1 MMKRV
6 EQAKPVAP
14 TAAIACP
21 HGSVPAKKQRQRMK
35 RAPYLDVAKVLN
47 APFGPPSGN
56 EHAGAKGSHAMRPRG
71 PPRIFGLKE
80 APTFHPTPEEF
91 ASPLRYIESIRRIG
105 EKAGLC
111 KIVPPKG
118 WKPDCA
124 LDTETFWFRTR
135 IQKLN
140 SMEGASRATLNCLDQ
155 LHKYH
160 SQNSIVFNR
169 VPTIDKKP
177 VDLAKLRKEVSS
189 RGGFQ
194 AVSDGKKWPEVAR
207 AIGVSGKNFS
217 NVAYTVK
224 GLYAKWILPF
234 EEFIE
239 NNSYGTTGG
248 KLVCFLITR
257 PAHPMLENLM
267 TNSPARPG
275 KTSIERSEPAVVPG
289 QELCEFCKRGDKE
302 DQMLLCDDC
311 GRGFHMFCLTPP
323 MQTLPESDWFC
334 AKCLREVGNDYGFE
348 DGEDRS
354 LYHFQKIADTFKET
368 YFAQRKGLSMQ
379 NDTAT
384 HSNGGTASR
393 SPGSIVIT
401 EDEVEREFWRLI
413 ESPYDDVQVEYGA
426 DLHTSQHGSGF
437 PVLEKQPTDPY
448 STCAWNLNNIPLL
461 SESLFSNIRN
471 DISGMM
477 IPWIYIGMVFSTFC
491 WHTED
496 HYTYSVNYHHFGETK
511 TWYGIPSSDADAFEK
526 CMQKTVP
533 ELFEGNPDLL
543 FHLTTMLSPSVLTEH
558 GVEVVV
564 LDQRP
569 GDFVITFP
577 RSYHAGFNHGF
588 NCAEAV
594 NFALPDWLPYGL
606 SCVERYHMYRRMPVF
621 SHDELI
627 VTTWKKDKSV
637 KSAIWLEG
645 QLQYVVKRQTA
656 LRTEVRKAFP
666 HLTEI
671 EEEFDMPL
679 EDEGQCIV
687 CHQYC
692 YLSRITCANC
702 SPSSTVCLSHA
713 EEICS
718 CEDSKIVM
726 TVRFS
731 DQKLLDILSDISEIA
746 QQPSRWKQM
755 YLEAIS
761 RHRRPPLQ
769 QLIELHS
776 AGAQFAGV
784 DESHTAELRHL
795 RRFIDRAHKW
805 IERAGKIMQPPKTNA
820 RSTRRAS
827 RRRSNLDN
835 NRANGGI
842 PKSASPLPD
851 LTLPSKERS
860 WEKLEDHIRQLE
872 KLQFGA
878 PDVGEFR
885 NFVDEARN
893 LRDRLRAV
901 LVKGSLL
908 VGGDR
913 QGPKANENWDAFD
926 RAALDA
932 AGSEISAEIA
942 QLWSD
947 VQQQDVYFDELPQ
960 VLELMT
966 TIDWRL
972 DIETKLNSKSDITY
986 EEILELMDEA
996 KERGAR
1002 ADHPVVIRLRRLK
1015 QMGDTWRLAAT
1026 TLTKARSISIEEL
1039 EDILGRADGIPAHQ
1053 DVLQELQECYARAKR
1068 WVEKAKSELGNAGLL
1083 DIASS
1088 TGLLVEHAPSGEH
1101 MEIQNFNDS
1110 ILSPG
1115 SAEIRT
1121 QSNTKS
1127 RRSIAVRSIAVLNEL
1142 MTAYSDISGKLPPIR
1157 LDSELVHMVREEV
1170 RRAEEWSAGWRKRM
1184 FPKNPTGSFASMLAE
1199 TCAVVAAS
1207 FAPQP
1212 ESVKDLCLC
1221 RGGQSSFMIECQSC
1235 LEVFHGACVRVSKK
1249 GSKSLFFIC
1258 PLCDVGSP
1266 SNNVA
1271 PNPNKSLTFPL
1282 IELALREAGSL
1293 EADKLRRAHSF
1304 STWLQTPESSL
1315 TFAPIELPHL
1325 EELSVHLRKWYP
1337 QVQKAMAI
1345 AGAVM
1350 SGTPVMAKETL
1361 LSNFELASRL
1371 RSSLRGIENCPVPLD
1386 RERVIVRNALAKISP
1401 LHPRILE
1408 AKRVAEERKN
1418 IEMEIEFIE
1427 EDPSQTFCICNQPA
1441 EEGRPMIM
1449 CDYCNDWFH
1458 FSCVLLTK
1466 EQVESIDKYCCPRCD
1481 SRTWNQTYN
1490 HEKKRKRADNA
1501 ELVERPFKMERAEK
1515 ASQFNR
1521 AQSKPVSGPT
1531 YQQMR
1536 QYTALPT
1543 STRSTVSFVGVP
1555 PDSQHSLQSSS
1566 FAPPTIAG
1574 EKRKR
1579 TDEPDASRRIR
1590 MHPHT
1595 LPGPSFMKNLT
1606 QPSLY
1611 SLNYASAPGT
1621 SGWSSKG
1628 HFTLP
1633 PLPPPP
1639 PLLAQP
1645 PPMIRSGSLDQRAPR
1660 IPLPKP
1666 YDSSD
1671 GSNAQETQRHSISS
1685 SFGYPQHG
1693 SSSAGSASS
1702 FNHSYY
1708 RNSPSTNHSPSLQTS
1723 MYQPQAGSLPRF
1735 EPLLPALPPLNSTSH
1750 RGQQSPY
1757 GENLPEYH

>member
-1 MMKRV
+1 MMQRV
-6 EQAKPVAP
+6 EQVKPV
-14 TAAIACP
+14 TSTTTVACPP
-21 HGSVPAKKQRQRMK
+21 HGSVPTRKQRQRMK
-35 RAPYLDVAKVLN
+35 RAPYLDVSKVLN

-56 EHAGAKGSHAMRPRG
+56 ANTSENDLHALRTRR

-80 APTFHPTPEEF
+80 APTFYPTAEEF

-105 EKAGLC
+105 EKAGVC

-155 LHKYH
+155 LHKFH
-160 SQNSIVFNR
+160 SQNNTVFNR

-194 AVSDGKKWPEVAR
+194 AVSDSKKWPEVAR
-207 AIGVSGKNFS
+207 ALGVSGKTFS

-224 GLYAKWILPF
+224 GLYAKWVLPF

-239 NNSYGTTGG
+239 NNSYGTPGEQST
-248 KLVCFLITR
+248 
-257 PAHPMLENLM
+257 
-267 TNSPARPG
+267 TNSPVRPG
-275 KTSIERSEPAVVPG
+275 KTSKKKSDEAVVPG
-289 QELCEFCKRGDKE
+289 QELCEFCNRGDKE

-354 LYHFQKIADTFKET
+354 LYHFQKIADTFKGT
-368 YFAQRKGLSMQ
+368 YFAQRKGFSAKNAPSTQ
-379 NDTAT
+379 
-384 HSNGGTASR
+384 SNGGTANR

-413 ESPYDDVQVEYGA
+413 GSPYDDVQVEYGA

-437 PVLEKQPTDPY
+437 PVVEKQPTNPY

-511 TWYGIPSSDADAFEK
+511 TWYGIPSSDADAFEQ
-526 CMQKTVP
+526 CMRKTVP

-606 SCVERYHMYRRMPVF
+606 SCVERYHMYKRMPVF
-621 SHDELI
+621 CHDELI

-656 LRTEVRKAFP
+656 LRIEVRKGFP
-666 HLTEI
+666 NLREV
-671 EEEFDMPL
+671 EEEFGMPL
-679 EDEGQCIV
+679 EDEGQCV
-687 CHQYC
+687 LCHQYC

-702 SPSSTVCLSHA
+702 SPSSAVCLSHA

-718 CEDSKIVM
+718 CTNPKIVM
-726 TVRFS
+726 KVRFS
-731 DQKLLDILSDISEIA
+731 DQKLLEILLEVSKIA
-746 QQPSRWKQM
+746 QQPVRWKQM
-755 YLEAIS
+755 YLETLS
-761 RHRRPPLQ
+761 RQRLPPLKE
-769 QLIELHS
+769 LIELHS
-776 AGAQFAGV
+776 VGAPFAGA

-805 IERAGKIMQPPKTNA
+805 IESAGRIMQPTKSNV
-820 RSTRRAS
+820 RSIRRTVG
-827 RRRSNLDN
+827 RKSNPDVDLS
-835 NRANGGI
+835 NGGMG
-842 PKSASPLPD
+842 KSASPLPD

-872 KLQFGA
+872 NLQFDA
-878 PDVGEFR
+878 PEVGEFR
-885 NFVDEARN
+885 KFVDDARN

-901 LVKGSLL
+901 LTKGSFL

-913 QGPKANENWDAFD
+913 QALKAIAHGDTSD

-932 AGSEISAEIA
+932 AASEISAEIA

-947 VQQQDVYFDELPQ
+947 VQQHDIYFEELAQ
-960 VLELMT
+960 VQELMT

-972 DIETKLNSKSDITY
+972 DIETKLNSKAKITY
-986 EEILELMDEA
+986 EEILELMDDA
-996 KERGAR
+996 KDHGAR
-1002 ADHPVVIRLRRLK
+1002 ADHPVVIRLRKLK
-1015 QMGDTWRLAAT
+1015 QQGDSWRLAAT
-1026 TLTKARSISIEEL
+1026 TLTKARTISMEEL
-1039 EDILGRADGIPAHQ
+1039 EDILGRAEGVPVHQ
-1053 DVLQELQECYARAKR
+1053 DVLQELQECYERVKR
-1068 WVEKAKSELGNAGLL
+1068 WVEMAKRQLGNAGLL
-1083 DIASS
+1083 DTASVAGVPVQS
-1088 TGLLVEHAPSGEH
+1088 TPSNQSIDTPIFGSSVTSGGVTDVQAQANAKCKPSVEA
-1101 MEIQNFNDS
+1101 
-1110 ILSPG
+1110 L
-1115 SAEIRT
+1115 
-1121 QSNTKS
+1121 K
-1127 RRSIAVRSIAVLNEL
+1127 EL
-1142 MTAYSDISGKLPPIR
+1142 MTTYTDISGKLPPIR
-1157 LDSELVHMVREEV
+1157 LDPELVHIVREEV
-1170 RRAEEWSAGWRKRM
+1170 RIAEEWSSRWRKRM
-1184 FPKNPTGSFASMLAE
+1184 FPKNPTGSFASLLAE
-1199 TCAVVAAS
+1199 TSAVMAAS
-1207 FAPQP
+1207 FESLP
-1212 ESVKDLCLC
+1212 ETAKDTCLC
-1221 RGGQSSFMIECQSC
+1221 RGTQSSFMIECQSC
-1235 LEVFHGACVRVSKK
+1235 HELFHGSCVRVSKK
-1249 GSKSLFFIC
+1249 GSKNLFFLC
-1258 PLCDVGSP
+1258 PLCDVGGL
-1266 SNNVA
+1266 SNNVSLNA
-1271 PNPNKSLTFPL
+1271 NKSLTFSL
-1282 IELALREAGSL
+1282 IELALREAGSP
-1293 EADKLRRAHSF
+1293 EADKLRKTHSF
-1304 STWLQTPESSL
+1304 STWLQSSETLL

-1325 EELSVHLRKWYP
+1325 ELVSVQLRRWYP

-1361 LSNFELASRL
+1361 LSNYELASRL
-1371 RSSLRGIENCPVPLD
+1371 RSSLRAIEYWPLSLE
-1386 RERVIVRNALAKISP
+1386 RERLVVRNALAKINP
-1401 LHPRILE
+1401 LHPRTLE
-1408 AKRVAEERKN
+1408 AKRIAEDRKKN
-1418 IEMEIEFIE
+1418 EMEIEFIE
-1427 EDPSQTFCICNQPA
+1427 EDPSKTFCICNQSA
-1441 EEGRPMIM
+1441 EGGRPMIM

-1481 SRTWNQTYN
+1481 SRSRHHANS
-1490 HEKKRKRADNA
+1490 HEKKPKRADSG
-1501 ELVERPFKMERAEK
+1501 ESVERSLKMERAERG
-1515 ASQFNR
+1515 SQAVHSQAMNR
-1521 AQSKPVSGPT
+1521 LPSKPVSGPP

-1536 QYTALPT
+1536 QYALPT
-1543 STRSTVSFVGVP
+1543 ATRSTVSFVGAP
-1555 PDSQHSLQSSS
+1555 PNAQRSVQSSS
-1566 FAPPTIAG
+1566 FAPLPVAG

-1579 TDEPDASRRIR
+1579 TDESDANRRVR
-1590 MHPHT
+1590 VHPHT
-1595 LPGPSFMKNLT
+1595 IPGPLLMKNI
-1606 QPSLY
+1606 QQ
-1611 SLNYASAPGT
+1611 ASPYT
-1621 SGWSSKG
+1621 SSFPTASGAAGMSSMG

-1639 PLLAQP
+1639 PPLVP
-1645 PPMIRSGSLDQRAPR
+1645 PPPIIRSAPPDQRAPR
-1660 IPLPKP
+1660 ISLPKP
-1666 YDSSD
+1666 YDISS
-1671 GSNAQETQRHSISS
+1671 GSVGSAQEGYRHSISS
-1685 SFGYPQHG
+1685 SFGFPQHRTTFTIFAILDVPDATPG
-1693 SSSAGSASS
+1693 
-1702 FNHSYY
+1702 
-1708 RNSPSTNHSPSLQTS
+1708 TVT
-1723 MYQPQAGSLPRF
+1723 
-1735 EPLLPALPPLNSTSH
+1735 TV
-1750 RGQQSPY
+1750 
-1757 GENLPEYH
+1757 